1 MISNKAEFKRKLNI
15 NTDVILIFSLA
26 RMVSRKR
33 LELLIKAVKVL
44 QTTGNNQCHV
54 IIAGDG
60 PERSNLMSLVNK
72 YGLNDMVEMPG
83 WISEDRKALLF
94 QAADIFVLT
103 SDYEGFPF
111 TMLEAMSYGVPI
123 INSKIKSLSP
133 LREGID
139 GLLFP
144 AGDFRALS
152 VCIKNIE
159 TDVSLRT
166 RLSASARTFAEKHSW
181 ANIAQQTLSVYE
193 AFQ

>member
-1 MISNKAEFKRKLNI
+1 
-15 NTDVILIFSLA
+15 
-26 RMVSRKR
+26 MVSRKR

-83 WISEDRKALLF
+83 WISKDRKALLF

-123 INSKIKSLSP
+123 INSKIKSRVHFAKELTAYSFQQGTFGPLAFALKILKQTSP
-133 LREGID
+133 FELDCPPRQ
-139 GLLFP
+139 GLL
-144 AGDFRALS
+144 L
-152 VCIKNIE
+152 KN
-159 TDVSLRT
+159 TVGLT
-166 RLSASARTFAEKHSW
+166 
-181 ANIAQQTLSVYE
+181 
-193 AFQ
+193 